1 METAVLDEYRDG
13 TYSLD
18 SISATY
24 TQDPDCCQDPDDIQ
38 RIKFETVNNGV
49 SSFIRISLPA
59 GGYWSISDEH
69 EFEDLLQDFKSR
81 FMQKKY
87 D

>member
-1 METAVLDEYRDG
+1 MEAAVLDEYRDG

-24 TQDPDCCQDPDDIQ
+24 TQGPDCCQDSDDVQ
-38 RIKFETVNNGV
+38 CIKFETVNNGV
-49 SSFIRISLPA
+49 SSFIRISLPE

-69 EFEDLLQDFKSR
+69 EFEDLIQDFKSR

>member
-24 TQDPDCCQDPDDIQ
+24 TQDPDDVQ

-49 SSFIRISLPA
+49 SSFIRISLPE

-69 EFEDLLQDFKSR
+69 EFEDLIQDFKSR
-81 FMQKKY
+81 FIQKEC

>member
-38 RIKFETVNNGV
+38 CIKFETVNNGV
-49 SSFIRISLPA
+49 SSFIRISLPE

-69 EFEDLLQDFKSR
+69 EFEDLIQDFKSR
-81 FMQKKY
+81 FMQKEY